1 MSGYKDKIITVWGS
15 PRSGKTSFSLKLG
28 QALYEKTRAAVVVL
42 FCDITT
48 PSIPILFPNFKT
60 TELFS
65 VGTVLS
71 KTDIFANDVVA
82 NLITIKERANLGFLG
97 YKNKEKKFSFP
108 EYDGCKVN
116 ELFLAISE
124 VADYIIVDCE
134 SVPTSSVLSDFSMR
148 NAGKCIKL
156 CTPELSS
163 IGFYQS
169 QNGIMLAG
177 GYYPEQT
184 LTVMNIPS
192 PDLMM
197 LASDA
202 AVHIGKT
209 EYTLPYSQ
217 SVRDAYLEGR
227 LYGQIQDKKYVR
239 AVERIAEAVRI
250 DGAV

>member
-1 MSGYKDKIITVWGS
+1 MSYKDKIIAVWGS
-15 PRSGKTSFSLKLG
+15 PHSGKTTFSLKLG

-48 PSIPILFPNFKT
+48 PVLPVLFPNFKT
-60 TELFS
+60 TELYS

-71 KTDIFANDVVA
+71 KTDIFANDVVS
-82 NLITIKERANLGFLG
+82 NLITVKERADLGFLG
-97 YKNKEKKFSFP
+97 YKNKENKFSFP
-108 EYDGCKVN
+108 EYDGGKAH

-163 IGFYQS
+163 ICFYQS

-184 LTVMNIPS
+184 LTVMNTPS
-192 PDLMM
+192 PDLTM
-197 LASDA
+197 LVSDA
-202 AVHIGKT
+202 GAHIGKIDI
-209 EYTLPYSQ
+209 TLPYSQ
-217 SVRDAYLEGR
+217 SIRDQYLEGR
-227 LYGQIQDKKYVR
+227 LYMPTHDKKYTQAIDK
-239 AVERIAEAVRI
+239 AVEAVRAY
-250 DGAV
+250 GAV